1 MGIQLRKMG
10 CVADI
15 VAVLLLMI
23 SDYPDL
29 GRALT
34 NTYGDII
41 GMQRVLVELGY
52 ELGHPTG
59 WIDYG

>member
-1 MGIQLRKMG
+1 MGIQLRRMG

-23 SDYPDL
+23 SDYLDL
-29 GRALT
+29 GRVLT

-41 GMQRVLVELGY
+41 GMQRVVVELGY
-52 ELGHPTG
+52 ERNGHPTG
-59 WIDYG
+59 WIV

>member
-1 MGIQLRKMG
+1 MG

-29 GRALT
+29 GRA
-34 NTYGDII
+34 
-41 GMQRVLVELGY
+41 
-52 ELGHPTG
+52 
-59 WIDYG
+59 